1 MKSPPIYDKLNVSGV
16 IIVIDILVC
25 DDNLNVL
32 QQIYKLIKLFE
43 KNNNLSFN
51 IQTKSS
57 ADFILQENYHCDIAF
72 IDIEMP
78 GISGLR
84 LAEELKKKNPDVI
97 VIVVTSFQSY
107 LDDAMRI
114 RVFRYL
120 SKPIEPN
127 RFFENFRD
135 ALIEYKEI
143 SKTIILEIRDEI
155 YSIKTKDIL
164 YIENQKHGSILVT
177 KDLTLHTNKKP
188 RELYSMINQ
197 PNCFVYSHNS
207 YIVNLQNVI
216 DFNKNTITLRR
227 NREKTV
233 SAYMSQRKYSDFKKA
248 FLAFAGG
255 IR

>member
-1 MKSPPIYDKLNVSGV
+1 M
-16 IIVIDILVC
+16 IDILIC
-25 DDNLNVL
+25 DDNSNVL
-32 QQIYKLIKLFE
+32 QQIHKLIKQFE

-51 IQTKSS
+51 VQTKCS
-57 ADFILQENYHCDIAF
+57 ADFILQEDYHCDIAF

-97 VIVVTSFQSY
+97 VIVVTSFQNY

-143 SKTIILEIRDEI
+143 SKTIILEIKDEI

-164 YIENQKHGSILVT
+164 YIENKKHGSLIVT
-177 KDLTLHTNKKP
+177 KDLTLNINKKP
-188 RELYSMINQ
+188 NELHTMINQ
-197 PNCFVYSHNS
+197 PKCFVYSHNS
-207 YIVNLQNVI
+207 YIINLQNVI
-216 DFNKNTITLRR
+216 DFNKSTVTLRK
-227 NREKTV
+227 NREHTV
-233 SAYMSQRKYSDFKKA
+233 SAYMSQRRYSEFKKA

-255 IR
+255 IT

>member
-1 MKSPPIYDKLNVSGV
+1 M
-16 IIVIDILVC
+16 IDILIC
-25 DDNLNVL
+25 DDNSSVL
-32 QQIYKLIKLFE
+32 QQIYRLIKSFE
-43 KNNNLSFN
+43 KCNNLSFH

-57 ADFILQENYHCDIAF
+57 ADFILQEDFYCDIAF

-97 VIVVTSFQSY
+97 VIVVTSFQNY

-120 SKPIEPN
+120 SKPVEPN

-135 ALIEYKEI
+135 ALIEYKDI
-143 SKTIILEIRDEI
+143 SKTIVVEVRDEI

-164 YIENQKHGSILVT
+164 YIENKKHGSVLVT
-177 KDLTLHTNKKP
+177 KNVTLSTNKKP
-188 RELYSMINQ
+188 KELYSLIGQ
-197 PNCFVYSHNS
+197 PKCFVYSHSS

-216 DFNKNTITLRR
+216 DFNKSTITLRKSHD
-227 NREKTV
+227 ETV
-233 SAYMSQRKYSDFKKA
+233 STYMAQRKYSDFKKA

-255 IR
+255 I